1 MRFFAAI
8 LLAVAV
14 LTGCNRQATLSSLA
28 GSYYRGDGTGY
39 NVYLDLA
46 AGGTYKA
53 EWHGCFG
60 TYGMAS
66 GTWLV
71 DGERIVLSPSS
82 ETGMMKG
89 HLRELHIVKHDG
101 QFVFVPDL
109 HDDYYRKYG
118 PDRYSA
124 FHRQKK

>member
-1 MRFFAAI
+1 
-8 LLAVAV
+8 
-14 LTGCNRQATLSSLA
+14 
-28 GSYYRGDGTGY
+28 
-39 NVYLDLA
+39 LA

-53 EWHGCFG
+53 EWHGCLG
-60 TYGMAS
+60 TYGTAS

-82 ETGMMKG
+82 ETDMMKG
-89 HLRELHIVKHDG
+89 HLRELHIVKQDG

-124 FHRQKK
+124 FHRQKR